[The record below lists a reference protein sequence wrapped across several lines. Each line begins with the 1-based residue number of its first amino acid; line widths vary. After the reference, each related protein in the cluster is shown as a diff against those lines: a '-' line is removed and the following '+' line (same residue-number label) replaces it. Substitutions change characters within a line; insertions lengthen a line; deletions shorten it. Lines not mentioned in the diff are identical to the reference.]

1 MKNIFVLSALGFSCG
16 LPYMLVFSTLSAW
29 LRDAGAAL
37 TVIGFISW
45 AALTYS
51 LKFLWSPFVDR
62 IKMPLNQVV
71 GQRRSWIL
79 MMQLLILIL
88 IMMMSQFDPISSLNF
103 IVITAVLI
111 AFFGSLQDIAVDAY
125 RIELVSLDEQ
135 GNLAAS
141 YQFGYRLSILVATSL
156 ALIFAD
162 FVSWQTVYLM
172 LSFFML
178 VGVLGVLIG
187 NTPETLK
194 VEYGYVENLLSSF
207 KDFFKRIGLISASV
221 LLFIIATYRLTDII
235 MGPMAMPFYIDM
247 GYSKTE
253 IGAIVKTVALGASIL
268 GFFVGGLFIKRFS
281 LKACLLFGG
290 VLVLIT
296 NLLFSLSAISESNLT
311 QLSIIV
317 GMDSLAAGFVGTVNI
332 AFLTSLV
339 SKKFTATQY
348 ALLTSFMMLPG
359 KVFSGFSGSLADSLI
374 VLTSLQVG
382 WALFFIITSALTLP
396 ALITIMI
403 RKDIFKQ
410 IS

>member
-1 MKNIFVLSALGFSCG
+1 MKNIFVLSALGFACG

-37 TVIGFISW
+37 TIIGFISW

-62 IKMPLNQVV
+62 IKMPLNKVV

-88 IMMMSQFDPISSLNF
+88 IMMMSQFDPISSLNL
-103 IVITAVLI
+103 IIITAVLI

-162 FVSWQTVYLM
+162 LFSWQTVYLI

-178 VGVLGVLIG
+178 IGVIGVFVGE
-187 NTPETLK
+187 TPETFK
-194 VEYGYVENLLSSF
+194 VDYGYVENLLLSF

-268 GFFVGGLFIKRFS
+268 GFFVGGQFIQRFT
-281 LKACLLFGG
+281 LRTCLIFGG
-290 VLVLIT
+290 LLVLIT
-296 NLLFSLSAISESNLT
+296 NLLFCLTALSESNLT

-332 AFLTSLV
+332 TFLTSLV

-359 KVFSGFSGSLADSLI
+359 KVFSGLSGLLADSLI
-374 VLTSLQVG
+374 LATSSQVG
-382 WALFFIITSALTLP
+382 WAMFFVLTSILALPSMLVIY
-396 ALITIMI
+396 L
-403 RKDIFKQ
+403 RKDLFKLAW
-410 IS
+410 

>member
-88 IMMMSQFDPISSLNF
+88 IMMMSQFDPISSLNL

-172 LSFFML
+172 L
-178 VGVLGVLIG
+178 
-187 NTPETLK
+187 
-194 VEYGYVENLLSSF
+194 
-207 KDFFKRIGLISASV
+207 
-221 LLFIIATYRLTDII
+221 
-235 MGPMAMPFYIDM
+235 
-247 GYSKTE
+247 
-253 IGAIVKTVALGASIL
+253 
-268 GFFVGGLFIKRFS
+268 
-281 LKACLLFGG
+281 
-290 VLVLIT
+290 
-296 NLLFSLSAISESNLT
+296 
-311 QLSIIV
+311 
-317 GMDSLAAGFVGTVNI
+317 
-332 AFLTSLV
+332 
-339 SKKFTATQY
+339 
-348 ALLTSFMMLPG
+348 
-359 KVFSGFSGSLADSLI
+359 
-374 VLTSLQVG
+374 
-382 WALFFIITSALTLP
+382 
-396 ALITIMI
+396 
-403 RKDIFKQ
+403 
-410 IS
+410 